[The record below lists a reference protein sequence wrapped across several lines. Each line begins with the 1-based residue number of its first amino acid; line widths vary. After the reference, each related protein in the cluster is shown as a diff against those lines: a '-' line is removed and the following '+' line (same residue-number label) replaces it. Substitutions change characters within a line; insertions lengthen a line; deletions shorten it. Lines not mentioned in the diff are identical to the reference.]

1 MKYLDGLDVVLMLVG
16 ETQMP
21 SCAGERR
28 AASRQLS
35 GESGPG
41 FYPGQKLLFKMQM
54 KLLHACQASSVNNA
68 NSNVGIYETKRSE
81 LYKA

>member
-1 MKYLDGLDVVLMLVG
+1 MKYLDGLDVVLTLLG

-21 SCAGERR
+21 NCAGERR

-41 FYPGQKLLFKMQM
+41 FYPGKKLLFKMQM
-54 KLLHACQASSVNNA
+54 QLLHAYQASLVNNA
-68 NSNVGIYETKRSE
+68 NSNFGIYETKRSE
-81 LYKA
+81 LYNA